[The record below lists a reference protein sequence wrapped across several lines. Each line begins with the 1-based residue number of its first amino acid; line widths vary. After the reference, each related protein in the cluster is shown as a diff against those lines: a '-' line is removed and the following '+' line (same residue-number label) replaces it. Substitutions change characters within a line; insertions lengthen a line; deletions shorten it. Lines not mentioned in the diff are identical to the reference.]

1 MRNKIIFFD
10 LDGTLRQTKSGKTFI
25 HESDDQQAIKG
36 TQKALAYYQEKGFL
50 LIGITNQSGVA
61 AGHKLLIDA
70 EKEQQITLE
79 LFPELLCIYFCPD
92 FDGNHCWLKSRENP
106 ATPIHISWG
115 KEFAGEFRK
124 PGAGMIKAAILNHY
138 GSGMPEDCWMIGDR
152 PEDEACAL
160 AAGIKFVWA
169 SVMHAKFAGPGMR
182 EIECQHLDPDV
193 LVQFLSL

>member
-1 MRNKIIFFD
+1 MTNNIIFFD

-25 HESDDQQAIKG
+25 NEPKDQKAIEG

-50 LIGITNQSGVA
+50 LIGITNQGGVA

-79 LFPELLCIYFCPD
+79 LFPQLLCIYFCPD
-92 FDGNHCWLKSRENP
+92 FEGNHCWLQSRENL
-106 ATPIHISWG
+106 ARPIHISWA

-124 PGAGMIKAAILNHY
+124 PGAGMIKAAILNHH
-138 GSGMPEDCWMIGDR
+138 GDTMPNNCWMIGDR
-152 PEDEACAL
+152 PEDEACAS
-160 AAGIKFVWA
+160 AAGIKFIWA

-182 EIECQHLDPDV
+182 EVECQHIAPDI
-193 LVQFLSL
+193 LVEFLSI